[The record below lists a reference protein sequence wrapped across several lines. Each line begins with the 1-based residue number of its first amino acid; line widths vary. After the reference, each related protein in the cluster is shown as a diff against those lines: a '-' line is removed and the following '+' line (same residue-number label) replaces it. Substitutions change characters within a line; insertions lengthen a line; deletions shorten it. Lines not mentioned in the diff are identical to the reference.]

1 MKNNIKKKFKKIN
14 SLVKTMG
21 NNSFL
26 IDVITNDFIL
36 IYFHLERILWNRKY
50 VGNIYSSIDKMLSNL
65 LVKINDIK
73 SLTSF
78 LDHKIVKLEKKKIH
92 SNHMYVFQNLWSK
105 YNREEFVKNRLNKY
119 IQRVK
124 INNLKPLI
132 KNKTVMDYGCGHGQ
146 FLMAIKKLGA
156 SKCLGIDFG
165 RKNINYAKN
174 ISKFLKVSDGLSF
187 KIGDVSTYKV
197 KKNYYDFAIQNG
209 VFHHIDTQK
218 RELAAYKN
226 VYKSLKK
233 GSFFWVYTQ
242 GGGGLYQLISNN
254 FYEILKKFDKK
265 KIISIIFSKNIT
277 INKKYVLSDN
287 FTTKYRFNSWSK
299 LKNDLTKI
307 GFTFVRPLK
316 GGEITDFDKD
326 FTKDKQFKAKFG
338 EGQIRALFLKKV

>member
-14 SLVKTMG
+14 SLVKTSS
-21 NNSFL
+21 NNKFL
-26 IDVITNDFIL
+26 IDVITSEFIL
-36 IYFHLERILWNRKY
+36 IYFHLERILYNRKY
-50 VGNIYSSIDKMLSNL
+50 VGNIYSSTDKMLSNL

-73 SLTSF
+73 PLTNN
-78 LDHKIVKLEKKKIH
+78 LDNKIVKLEKKKIH

-105 YNREEFVKNRLNKY
+105 YNKKEFIKNRLNSY
-119 IQRVK
+119 IRRVK

-165 RKNINYAKN
+165 RKSINYAKS
-174 ISKFLKVSDGLSF
+174 ISKTLKISNDLSF
-187 KIGDVSTYKV
+187 KEGDVATYKV
-197 KKNYYDFAIQNG
+197 RKNFYDFAIQNG
-209 VFHHIDTQK
+209 VFHHIDTEK

-226 VYKSLKK
+226 VHRSLKK

-242 GGGGLYQLISNN
+242 GGGGLYQLIYNN
-254 FYEILKKFDKK
+254 IYETLKRFDKK
-265 KIISIIFSKNIT
+265 EIINIIFSKNIT

-307 GFTFVRPLK
+307 GFRFVRPLK
-316 GGEITDFDKD
+316 GGLITDFDKD
-326 FTKDKQFKAKFG
+326 NTKDKKFKAKFG
-338 EGQIRALFLKKV
+338 EGQIRALFKKV